1 MSNSNAREDL
11 EEGSTP
17 PASHGDGMDDD
28 NRQFTA
34 SAPPAPD
41 GNNNDDDANPHVSS
55 LILPSSL
62 HSPLQ
67 MLLPSP
73 TPSQRD
79 DNAILVS
86 NGAAPLLSSPSYD
99 SENNRHE
106 IMSPRASRSSSFFC
120 RYRRILLVLALALV
134 AALVVAVAVGFAA
147 PGVSPVQTDEWA
159 GDSPPRPRPLEF
171 DVISPAEGG
180 SPTNSPAPS
189 SSPTTCMRRMASESA
204 ARRLELPVDRPYDS
218 QVAVEGRHAV
228 VVARDEGTTDVH
240 VIFYVRD
247 AGEGGGGGTW
257 EKGNHYVI
265 DYGETYTER
274 PPEVDPL
281 FTKATVALSGTSAL
295 VGLPYSHSKNYTVY
309 PGSPASPG
317 EVLIFEKIEGK
328 EIWEKKDARLAPLNE
343 TGPYYYF
350 GSSIDIVGD
359 LACVVSDY
367 SPDGAFGEPKVY
379 VFRRVE
385 GEWEHFR
392 RCVRCVAFEAVFPVR
407 LYPSNLP
414 LLLYSK

>member
-1 MSNSNAREDL
+1 MD
-11 EEGSTP
+11 GGTP
-17 PASHGDGMDDD
+17 PPRSHDDE
-28 NRQFTA
+28 
-34 SAPPAPD
+34 S
-41 GNNNDDDANPHVSS
+41 NNNDDDYAESHASS
-55 LILPSSL
+55 LTLPTTLPLSMSSKTPSQEDDETVL
-62 HSPLQ
+62 VSNRTASAIVDAGHSPL
-67 MLLPSP
+67 LADEEKNYLPLF
-73 TPSQRD
+73 
-79 DNAILVS
+79 A
-86 NGAAPLLSSPSYD
+86 PSYD
-99 SENNRHE
+99 EEDDHHV
-106 IMSPRASRSSSFFC
+106 IMSHRAARFLP

-189 SSPTTCMRRMASESA
+189 SSPTTCVRRMASEGA

-281 FTKATVALSGTSAL
+281 FTRVSVALSGTSAL
-295 VGLPYSHSKNYTVY
+295 VGLPYSHSYNYTVY

-317 EVLIFEKIEGK
+317 EVLIFERIEGT
-328 EIWEKKDARLAPLNE
+328 EIWEKKDARLLPLNE

-350 GSSIDIVGD
+350 GASIDVVGD
-359 LACVVSDY
+359 MACVVSDY
-367 SPDGAFGEPKVY
+367 SPDGTFGEPKVY

-385 GEWEHFR
+385 GEWEQIR
-392 RCVRCVAFEAVFPVR
+392 RCVRMMCCVRSRVLVR
-407 LYPSNLP
+407 V
-414 LLLYSK
+414 